1 MQQRQR
7 GFTLIEI
14 MVVVVILGILAALV
28 VPQVMSRPDQAK
40 VTVAKGDIKA
50 VAAAL
55 DMYKLDNFAYPS
67 TQQGLEALVKKPS
80 GNPQAKNWNKDGYL
94 KRLPVQILKIDRT
107 FVSAMVSNA
116 SDAVIVHSTIAL
128 AHNFG
133 MQVVAE
139 GVEYERSL
147 RLLERWGCDTVQGY
161 LISRP
166 LSAEAFETWHGQP
179 LNPLLLRETER

>member
-1 MQQRQR
+1 MKLQRRTQG

-50 VAAAL
+50 GAAAL

-80 GNPQAKNWNKDGYL
+80 GNPQPKNWNRDGYL
-94 KRLPVQILKIDRT
+94 KRLPKDPWGNDYQYLSPGTQGQFDLYSFGADGKPGGSDL
-107 FVSAMVSNA
+107 NA
-116 SDAVIVHSTIAL
+116 DIGNWDL
-128 AHNFG
+128 
-133 MQVVAE
+133 
-139 GVEYERSL
+139 
-147 RLLERWGCDTVQGY
+147 
-161 LISRP
+161 
-166 LSAEAFETWHGQP
+166 
-179 LNPLLLRETER
+179 

>member
-1 MQQRQR
+1 MKLQRRTQG

-80 GNPQAKNWNKDGYL
+80 GNPQPKNWNRDGYL
-94 KRLPVQILKIDRT
+94 KRLPKDPWGNDYQYLSPGTQGQFDLYSFGADGKPGG
-107 FVSAMVSNA
+107 SELNA
-116 SDAVIVHSTIAL
+116 DIGNWDL
-128 AHNFG
+128 
-133 MQVVAE
+133 
-139 GVEYERSL
+139 
-147 RLLERWGCDTVQGY
+147 
-161 LISRP
+161 
-166 LSAEAFETWHGQP
+166 
-179 LNPLLLRETER
+179 